1 MSETLEELMSERK
14 MTGARRKRRPAI
26 DALLS
31 QKRFS
36 HITKNADDEVIAAIQ
51 KKVDEEWGA
60 LQALCA
66 MPDAP
71 EE

>member
-31 QKRFS
+31 QKRFC

-51 KKVDEEWGA
+51 KKVDEE
-60 LQALCA
+60 
-66 MPDAP
+66 
-71 EE
+71 

>member
-26 DALLS
+26 DAFLS

-51 KKVDEEWGA
+51 KKVDEE
-60 LQALCA
+60 
-66 MPDAP
+66 
-71 EE
+71 